1 MLNKTRQLYQKM
13 VQGRKQS
20 DPEAITKIIND
31 GNAVKAFRKSDVAR
45 LMEDWIEEQRKGQYE
60 YLQVEIGSLTG
71 LNIVKWLGAFLKY
84 TYLVQE
90 NRAYRKLEAFLDSV
104 ERNGEKHAEQ
114 RRRAAAKSSDQQE

>member
-1 MLNKTRQLYQKM
+1 MLNKTRRLYQKM
-13 VQGRKQS
+13 VQSRKQS
-20 DPEAITKIIND
+20 DPDEINKLISD
-31 GNAVKAFRKSDVAR
+31 GNAVKAFRKSDVAK

-71 LNIVKWLGAFLKY
+71 LNLFKWFGAFLKY

-114 RRRAAAKSSDQQE
+114 RRRAAAQGSDKQS